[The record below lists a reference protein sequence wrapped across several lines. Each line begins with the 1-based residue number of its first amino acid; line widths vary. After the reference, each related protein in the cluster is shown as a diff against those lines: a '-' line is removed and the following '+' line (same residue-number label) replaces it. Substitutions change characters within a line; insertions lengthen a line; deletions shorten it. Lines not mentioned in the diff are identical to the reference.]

1 MVKTQFNACIKVIRS
16 DNAPKFNMPDFF
28 SAHGILHQKS
38 CAYAPQQNSVV
49 ERKHQHILSIARALK
64 IQSNLPISYWGEC
77 ILTAVFLINRLPSS
91 VLHNKTPFEL
101 LYHKPPSYSFLRNFG
116 CLCFASTIAAHRH
129 KFDPR
134 ARECVFLGYPYN
146 IKGYKLLDLKSRCIF
161 ISRDVIFHEFTFPFL
176 SKPSSPLVSSQP
188 HPTTNHFLFEPCS
201 FLGSGHPV
209 LPTSVLASDDPSV
222 PVSVEPAIVSPI
234 ESIFEPIVEPAIVVA
249 AMSNAEPVV
258 LAPPIRKS
266 TRPSSKPTY
275 LQAYHCNQVS
285 TIAPPAS
292 SSSSGTPYPLSSY
305 LS

>member
-16 DNAPKFNMPDFF
+16 DNAPEFNMPDFF

-101 LYHKPPSYSFLRNFG
+101 LYQKPPSYSFLRNFG
-116 CLCFASTIAAHRH
+116 CLCFASTIVAHRH
-129 KFDPR
+129 KFDPK
-134 ARECVFLGYPYN
+134 AKECVFLGYPYN

-176 SKPSSPLVSSQP
+176 SKPSSPPVSSPP
-188 HPTTNHFLFEPCS
+188 HPTTNPFLF
-201 FLGSGHPV
+201 
-209 LPTSVLASDDPSV
+209 
-222 PVSVEPAIVSPI
+222 
-234 ESIFEPIVEPAIVVA
+234 
-249 AMSNAEPVV
+249 
-258 LAPPIRKS
+258 
-266 TRPSSKPTY
+266 
-275 LQAYHCNQVS
+275 
-285 TIAPPAS
+285 
-292 SSSSGTPYPLSSY
+292 
-305 LS
+305 